1 MLFSSVYIH
10 IRVKKN
16 KKEKKHIASQGFSNK
31 SKKPRKKNF
40 NAGGNITTPSPNIT
54 PNTIRGPVFFSLFII
69 LSINYS
75 TNIRKKIH
83 NSKLFLTFFLSL
95 CTLLSMCPPT
105 TTLKI
110 RKIIHNSK
118 FFTWQFVR
126 FLIFTVYSMLLGFYW
141 KIHNWGYGVEHDK
154 LS

>member
-54 PNTIRGPVFFSLFII
+54 PNTIRGNEFFNCFII
-69 LSINYS
+69 ISINYT

-83 NSKLFLTFFLSL
+83 NSKLFFTFFSLHFNSQLSSPTHNHPKDTTFL
-95 CTLLSMCPPT
+95 RYIQAFHMTICP
-105 TTLKI
+105 KGD
-110 RKIIHNSK
+110 
-118 FFTWQFVR
+118 FYD
-126 FLIFTVYSMLLGFYW
+126 IFNAFWILM
-141 KIHNWGYGVEHDK
+141 KMP
-154 LS
+154 